1 MPRGWQTVRRDA
13 SAMRAW
19 LLATVALLAG
29 WGLAGCVADD
39 QTDPAEA
46 VLQVSLA
53 GCGAG
58 IGSRATAVS
67 IGNGLALTV
76 AHAFDGVDDVSLS
89 NAEGSETSA
98 ELVFVDRERDLA
110 LLAFAEADLGDDVA
124 RGLDIRSD
132 AEQPAGQAELIVYRD
147 DVRETLT
154 VALLRRTSVTL
165 DGEGRRAGI
174 EVGVA
179 IEKGDSGAPLVDEAG
194 RVIGIIFASSRLTE
208 TGWAAAASEFDEIKD
223 LAGPPIPLAC

>member
-1 MPRGWQTVRRDA
+1 
-13 SAMRAW
+13 MR
-19 LLATVALLAG
+19 LLAAAALLAG

-46 VLQVSLA
+46 VLRVSLA
-53 GCGAG
+53 GCGPG

-67 IGNGLALTV
+67 IGDGLALTV
-76 AHAFDGVDDVSLS
+76 AHAFDGVDAASLS
-89 NAEGSETSA
+89 NAEGSETPA

-110 LLAFAEADLGDDVA
+110 LLAFAEADLGADAA

-132 AEQPAGQAELIVYRD
+132 AENPADQADLIVYRND
-147 DVRETLT
+147 IPETLP
-154 VALLRRTSVTL
+154 VALLRRTVVTL

-179 IEKGDSGAPLVDEAG
+179 IEKGDSGAPLVDENG
-194 RVIGIIFASSRLTE
+194 RVIGIIFASSRLAD
-208 TGWAAAASEFDEIKD
+208 TGWAAAASEFEAIKD